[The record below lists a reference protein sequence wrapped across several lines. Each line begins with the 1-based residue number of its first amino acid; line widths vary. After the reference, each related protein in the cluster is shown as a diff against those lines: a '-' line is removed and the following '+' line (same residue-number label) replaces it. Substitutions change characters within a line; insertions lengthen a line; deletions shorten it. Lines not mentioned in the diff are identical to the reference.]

1 MSFAQICSILKQNLV
16 CTHMCKT
23 LLQLK
28 PTMFA
33 VISALLPFSFGKE
46 YCQYTTLGLVS
57 TTHFFLV
64 WR

>member
-1 MSFAQICSILKQNLV
+1 MCSILKQNLV

-23 LLQLK
+23 LLQLNFI
-28 PTMFA
+28 MSA

-57 TTHFFLV
+57 TAWFFLV
-64 WR
+64 WRQS